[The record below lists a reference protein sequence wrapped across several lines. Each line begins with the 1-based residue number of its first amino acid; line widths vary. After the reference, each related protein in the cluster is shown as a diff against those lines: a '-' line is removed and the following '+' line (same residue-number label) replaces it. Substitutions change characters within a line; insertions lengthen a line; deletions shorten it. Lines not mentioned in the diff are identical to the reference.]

1 MTEKEFK
8 EFIKRSKDESEK
20 NTKEFFKA
28 VKAIEEGL

>member
-1 MTEKEFK
+1 MTDKEFK
-8 EFIKRSKDESEK
+8 EFMKWSKEESKK